1 MQLHFHRLLRYV
13 LAAVLTGALAGC
25 AGAPQSAALLA
36 SWETQSLP
44 LQSPILLDDVPF
56 FPQDEYQCGPA
67 ALATLLGADG
77 VEISPDALVDQVY
90 VPARE
95 GSLQIE
101 MLAAPR
107 RLGRL
112 SYLLLPELQQLLVE
126 VASGRPVLVM
136 QNLGLDRFPQWH
148 YAVVVGYDLA
158 REELTL
164 RSGLIRDYK
173 VSMRVFERTWGRA
186 GHWAF
191 VSLVPGELP
200 ASANEQ
206 QYFQALSAFQ
216 GDAAPQQL
224 MAAYDAGIGRWPDSL
239 ALAMGYANLVY
250 DSGDRQAAR
259 DRYQAIVVAHP
270 QSAAAHNNLAQVL
283 LETGDLHQ
291 AEEHARKAVT
301 LGGNFSEV
309 YAATLES
316 ILDAAAKL

>member
-1 MQLHFHRLLRYV
+1 
-13 LAAVLTGALAGC
+13 
-25 AGAPQSAALLA
+25 
-36 SWETQSLP
+36 
-44 LQSPILLDDVPF
+44 
-56 FPQDEYQCGPA
+56 
-67 ALATLLGADG
+67 
-77 VEISPDALVDQVY
+77 
-90 VPARE
+90 
-95 GSLQIE
+95 

-250 DSGDRQAAR
+250 DSGDRQA
-259 DRYQAIVVAHP
+259 
-270 QSAAAHNNLAQVL
+270 
-283 LETGDLHQ
+283 
-291 AEEHARKAVT
+291 
-301 LGGNFSEV
+301 
-309 YAATLES
+309 
-316 ILDAAAKL
+316 